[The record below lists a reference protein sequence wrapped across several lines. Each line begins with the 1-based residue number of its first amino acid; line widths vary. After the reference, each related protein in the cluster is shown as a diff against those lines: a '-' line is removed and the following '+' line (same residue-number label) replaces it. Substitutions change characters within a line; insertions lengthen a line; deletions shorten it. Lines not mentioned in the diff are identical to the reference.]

1 MNIIIASNM
10 RIKIT
15 FLALCVPFLLYA
27 QSKKQNYIKETL
39 HLDTNGAS
47 IENVSYYNGLGDL
60 SEIVSTASGTS
71 DNVYTFKT
79 YDSKGRESKNFYPTP
94 IGSGLDFK
102 DYYSF
107 VSASS
112 NYYNDEYAFKQNYY
126 DDADHIVRE
135 DVAGNN
141 WHAHSAHNECSYETN
156 TLSDKVIRYDADP
169 IAKSYYPEGCLEKES
184 AKDADGNEVVIFKDL
199 DGNTILER
207 RNQGDTYYVYDK
219 LGQLR
224 YILSPQYQEKEDL
237 AAYAYQYDYDECGN
251 LVRKTLP
258 GSQYTQYWYDK
269 EGLLAYEQDALLRD
283 KGLYRFYLYDRFDRV
298 VLVGTTTS
306 CNTNIKNAKHD
317 VSFSSQNGGI
327 ANSGYAFYG
336 NTSNFSKGSNV
347 SLEKAYYYDSYG
359 FLSGAFKDDFAP
371 ISPSQKGG
379 CNDLLAGSIIKTSN
393 GQFLFTVNSYDP
405 KGNLI
410 NTSTKGLKGYTSKVS
425 NTYSLTNKLV
435 TSDAEL
441 DVKYGELL
449 KISLTNE
456 YSTRNN
462 LLISKK
468 LILSHGEGTES
479 SSTLN
484 YMYDATNRLSQIVRP
499 EQYGNVSY
507 SYDVHGWP
515 VKIESNSFK
524 EELSYSDG
532 VGTPCYN
539 GNISSLKWSN
549 SNYSEKRGYKF
560 HYDRLN
566 RLTEANYGEGESLS
580 NAGDN
585 FKESVNY
592 DLNGN
597 ITSLERHG
605 KKQDGTYGV
614 IDKLNVSLNGNQI
627 VNISDAADKI
637 VYEGALDFEPASD
650 GISSCKYN
658 DFGALISDTGRGI
671 TMIEYDNNKNP
682 IRIQFSNGNVTKYIY
697 SAEGTKLRTI
707 YYTAMPN
714 INVPD
719 GCTHELDAS
728 EIQTTDSLDFL
739 MEGNLILK
747 NGRINKY
754 LFEGGYCEAYNQ
766 DMCIAKP
773 APPFSWFEDG
783 SDSEIS
789 EEEQKAYEERREE
802 WSKAVEALNA
812 TDDFNFYYYNKDH
825 LGNNREVIDFRGKI
839 CQVIN
844 YYPFGTPFSDQS
856 TTLQADF
863 QPYKYNGKEFDM
875 MHGLNTYDY
884 GARQYNPIVPTWDRI
899 DPLCEN
905 FGYMSP
911 YNYCLDNPVNTTDQD
926 GEGPILGAVIGGG
939 TELACQLI
947 ENYDTNSSVL
957 DNLSKNVNWT
967 NVGIAAGEGALTSGV
982 SAFKGLGAK
991 VAISAV
997 TSAAKNVS
1005 DQIKDGAKSYKD
1017 IDYKDMAKDMAL
1029 GAFVTRTSYKTA
1041 KRATSARFKAV
1052 TAKPT
1057 SKAVM
1062 HKRAGQMRYSKSTRR
1077 NARKRLENKKENYFG
1092 KLENSISAA
1101 FSSFISYQKRY
1112 WHVF

>member
-1 MNIIIASNM
+1 M

-27 QSKKQNYIKETL
+27 QSKKQNYIKETV

-47 IENVSYYNGLGDL
+47 IENVSYYDGLGNL

-379 CNDLLAGSIIKTSN
+379 CNDLLDGSIIKTSN

-1005 DQIKDGAKSYKD
+1005 DQIKNGNKNIDSRQVKKSVIEGA
-1017 IDYKDMAKDMAL
+1017 
-1029 GAFVTRTSYKTA
+1029 GVTFISGYVSKI
-1041 KRATSARFKAV
+1041 ATKIRFRNVKAS
-1052 TAKPT
+1052 P
-1057 SKAVM
+1057 SNKAIM

-1077 NARKRLENKKENYFG
+1077 NARVRLRDKKNNFANKW
-1092 KLENSISAA
+1092 ENSMNAILSGIL
-1101 FSSFISYQKRY
+1101 SFLKD
-1112 WHVF
+1112 

>member
-1 MNIIIASNM
+1 M

-27 QSKKQNYIKETL
+27 QSKKQNYIKETV

-47 IENVSYYNGLGDL
+47 IENVSYYDGLGNL

-327 ANSGYAFYG
+327 VNSGYAFYG

-1005 DQIKDGAKSYKD
+1005 DQIKNGNKNIDSRQVKKSVIEGA
-1017 IDYKDMAKDMAL
+1017 
-1029 GAFVTRTSYKTA
+1029 GVTFISGYVSKI
-1041 KRATSARFKAV
+1041 ATKIRFRNVKAS
-1052 TAKPT
+1052 P
-1057 SKAVM
+1057 SNKAIM

-1077 NARKRLENKKENYFG
+1077 NARVRLRDKKNNFANKW
-1092 KLENSISAA
+1092 ENSMNAILSGIL
-1101 FSSFISYQKRY
+1101 SFLKD
-1112 WHVF
+1112 

>member
-47 IENVSYYNGLGDL
+47 IENVSYYDGLGNL

-141 WHAHSAHNECSYETN
+141 WHAHSAHNEFSYETN

-306 CNTNIKNAKHD
+306 CNTNIKNAKLN

-347 SLEKAYYYDSYG
+347 SLEKAYYYDSYD

-379 CNDLLAGSIIKTSN
+379 CNDLLVGSIIKTSN

-754 LFEGGYCEAYNQ
+754 LFEGGYCG
-766 DMCIAKP
+766 IAKP
-773 APPFSWFEDG
+773 APPFSLYEDG

-789 EEEQKAYEERREE
+789 EEEQKAYEERRKE
-802 WSKAVEALNA
+802 WTKAEEALNA
-812 TDDFNFYYYNKDH
+812 TDAFNFYYYNKDH

-997 TSAAKNVS
+997 TSAARNVS

-1017 IDYKDMAKDMAL
+1017 IDYKNVAKEMVMGAL
-1029 GAFVTRTSYKTA
+1029 ITGASGKYAKIKT
-1041 KRATSARFKAV
+1041 KQKFRNV
-1052 TAKPT
+1052 VAKPT
-1057 SKAVM
+1057 SKATM
-1062 HKRAGQMRYSKSTRR
+1062 HRRAGQMRYSKSTRK
-1077 NARKRLENKKENYFG
+1077 NARSRLKKEKNNYLD
-1092 KLENSISAA
+1092 KRENRVNAILSGIY
-1101 FSSFISYQKRY
+1101 SFIERI
-1112 WHVF
+1112 W

>member
-27 QSKKQNYIKETL
+27 QSKKQNYIKETV

-47 IENVSYYNGLGDL
+47 IENVSYYDGLGNL

-306 CNTNIKNAKHD
+306 CNTNIKNAKLN

-947 ENYDTNSSVL
+947 EKYDTNSSVL

-982 SAFKGLGAK
+982 SALKGFGAK
-991 VAISAV
+991 VAITAV

-1017 IDYKDMAKDMAL
+1017 IDYKGMAKDVVIDSS
-1029 GAFVTRTSYKTA
+1029 VTGISGKIA
-1041 KRATSARFKAV
+1041 KGITNVRFKGV
-1052 TAKPT
+1052 KAKPT
-1057 SKAVM
+1057 AKAVM
-1062 HKRAGQMRYSKSTRR
+1062 HNRAGQMRYSKSTRR
-1077 NARKRLENKKENYFG
+1077 NARVRLRNKKENYSD
-1092 KLENSISAA
+1092 KWENSISAT
-1101 FSSFISYQKRY
+1101 FSSFISYLKRKL
-1112 WHVF
+1112 

>member
-27 QSKKQNYIKETL
+27 QSKKQNYIKETV

-47 IENVSYYNGLGDL
+47 IENVSYYNGLGNL

-306 CNTNIKNAKHD
+306 CNTNIKNAKLN

-347 SLEKAYYYDSYG
+347 SLEKAYYYDSYD

-468 LILSHGEGTES
+468 LILSHGEGTET

-754 LFEGGYCEAYNQ
+754 LFEGGYCG
-766 DMCIAKP
+766 IAKP
-773 APPFSWFEDG
+773 APPFSLYEDG

-789 EEEQKAYEERREE
+789 EEEQKAYEERRKE
-802 WSKAVEALNA
+802 WTKAVEALNA
-812 TDDFNFYYYNKDH
+812 TDAFNFYYYNKDH

>member
-1 MNIIIASNM
+1 M

-27 QSKKQNYIKETL
+27 QSKKQNYIKETV

-47 IENVSYYNGLGDL
+47 IENVSYYDGLGNL

-327 ANSGYAFYG
+327 ANSGYSFYG

-597 ITSLERHG
+597 ITFLERHG

-754 LFEGGYCEAYNQ
+754 LFEGGYCG
-766 DMCIAKP
+766 IAKP
-773 APPFSWFEDG
+773 APPFSLYEDG

-789 EEEQKAYEERREE
+789 EEEQKAYEERRKE
-802 WSKAVEALNA
+802 WTKAEEALNA
-812 TDDFNFYYYNKDH
+812 TDAFNFYYYNKDH

-982 SAFKGLGAK
+982 SALKGFGAK

-997 TSAAKNVS
+997 TSAARNVS

-1017 IDYKDMAKDMAL
+1017 INYKNVAKEMVMGAL
-1029 GAFVTRTSYKTA
+1029 ITGASGKYAKIKT
-1041 KRATSARFKAV
+1041 KQKFRNV
-1052 TAKPT
+1052 VAKPT
-1057 SKAVM
+1057 SKATM
-1062 HKRAGQMRYSKSTRR
+1062 HRRAGQMRYSKSTRK
-1077 NARKRLENKKENYFG
+1077 NARSRLKKEKNNYLD
-1092 KLENSISAA
+1092 KRENRVNAILSGIY
-1101 FSSFISYQKRY
+1101 SFIERI
-1112 WHVF
+1112 W

>member
-1 MNIIIASNM
+1 M

-27 QSKKQNYIKETL
+27 QSKKQNYIKETV

-47 IENVSYYNGLGDL
+47 IENVSYYNGLGNL

-306 CNTNIKNAKHD
+306 CNTNIKNAKLN

-347 SLEKAYYYDSYG
+347 SLEKAYYYDSYD

-754 LFEGGYCEAYNQ
+754 LFEGGYCG
-766 DMCIAKP
+766 IAKP
-773 APPFSWFEDG
+773 APHFSLYEDG

-789 EEEQKAYEERREE
+789 EEEQKAYEERRKE
-802 WSKAVEALNA
+802 WTKAVEALNA
-812 TDDFNFYYYNKDH
+812 TDAFNFYYYNKDH
-825 LGNNREVIDFRGKI
+825 LGNNREVIDFGGKI

-997 TSAAKNVS
+997 TSAAKEISN
-1005 DQIKDGAKSYKD
+1005 QIKKGGKNIDSRQVKKSVIEGA
-1017 IDYKDMAKDMAL
+1017 
-1029 GAFVTRTSYKTA
+1029 GVTFISGYVSKI
-1041 KRATSARFKAV
+1041 ATKIKFRNVKAS
-1052 TAKPT
+1052 P
-1057 SKAVM
+1057 SNKAIM

-1077 NARKRLENKKENYFG
+1077 NARVRLRDKKNNFADKWENRLNAILSG
-1092 KLENSISAA
+1092 IIS
-1101 FSSFISYQKRY
+1101 FSKNK
-1112 WHVF
+1112 

>member
-141 WHAHSAHNECSYETN
+141 WHAHSAHNEFSYETN

-754 LFEGGYCEAYNQ
+754 LFEGGYCG
-766 DMCIAKP
+766 IAKP
-773 APPFSWFEDG
+773 APHFSLYEDG

-789 EEEQKAYEERREE
+789 EEEQKAYEERRKE
-802 WSKAVEALNA
+802 WTKAVEALNA
-812 TDDFNFYYYNKDH
+812 TDAFNFYYYNKDH
-825 LGNNREVIDFRGKI
+825 LGNNREVIDFGGKI

-982 SAFKGLGAK
+982 SALKGLGAK

-1005 DQIKDGAKSYKD
+1005 DQIKNGNKNIDSRQVKKSVIEGA
-1017 IDYKDMAKDMAL
+1017 
-1029 GAFVTRTSYKTA
+1029 GVTFISGYVSKI
-1041 KRATSARFKAV
+1041 ATKIRFRNVKAS
-1052 TAKPT
+1052 P
-1057 SKAVM
+1057 SNKAIM

-1077 NARKRLENKKENYFG
+1077 NARVRLRDKKNNFANKW
-1092 KLENSISAA
+1092 ENSMNAILSGIL
-1101 FSSFISYQKRY
+1101 SFLKD
-1112 WHVF
+1112 

>member
-1 MNIIIASNM
+1 M

-39 HLDTNGAS
+39 YLDTNGAS

-754 LFEGGYCEAYNQ
+754 LFEGGYCG
-766 DMCIAKP
+766 IAKP
-773 APPFSWFEDG
+773 APPFSLYEDG

-789 EEEQKAYEERREE
+789 EEQKAYEERRKE
-802 WSKAVEALNA
+802 WTKAVEELNA
-812 TDDFNFYYYNKDH
+812 TDAFNFYYYNKDH

>member
-27 QSKKQNYIKETL
+27 QSKKQNYIKETV

-47 IENVSYYNGLGDL
+47 IENVSYYNGLGNL

-184 AKDADGNEVVIFKDL
+184 AKDADGNEVVIFKNL

-306 CNTNIKNAKHD
+306 CNTNIKNAKLN

-347 SLEKAYYYDSYG
+347 SLEKAYYYDSYD

-754 LFEGGYCEAYNQ
+754 LFEGGYCG
-766 DMCIAKP
+766 IAKP
-773 APPFSWFEDG
+773 APHFSLYEDG

-789 EEEQKAYEERREE
+789 EEEQKAYEERRKE
-802 WSKAVEALNA
+802 WTKAVEALNA
-812 TDDFNFYYYNKDH
+812 TDAFNFYYYNKDH
-825 LGNNREVIDFRGKI
+825 LGNNREVIDFGGKI

-997 TSAAKNVS
+997 TSAAKEISN
-1005 DQIKDGAKSYKD
+1005 QIKKGGKNIDSRQVKKSVIEGA
-1017 IDYKDMAKDMAL
+1017 
-1029 GAFVTRTSYKTA
+1029 GVTFISGYVSKI
-1041 KRATSARFKAV
+1041 ATKIKFRNVKAS
-1052 TAKPT
+1052 P
-1057 SKAVM
+1057 SNKAIM

-1077 NARKRLENKKENYFG
+1077 NARVRLRDKKNNFADKWENRLNAILSG
-1092 KLENSISAA
+1092 ILS
-1101 FSSFISYQKRY
+1101 FSKNK
-1112 WHVF
+1112 

>member
-1 MNIIIASNM
+1 M

-47 IENVSYYNGLGDL
+47 IENVSYYNGLGNL

-141 WHAHSAHNECSYETN
+141 WHAHSAHNEFSYETN

-347 SLEKAYYYDSYG
+347 SLEKAYYYDSYD

-754 LFEGGYCEAYNQ
+754 LFEGGYCG
-766 DMCIAKP
+766 IAKP
-773 APPFSWFEDG
+773 APHFSLYEDG

-789 EEEQKAYEERREE
+789 EEEQKAYEERRKE
-802 WSKAVEALNA
+802 WTKAVEALNA
-812 TDDFNFYYYNKDH
+812 TDAFNFYYYNKDH

-1005 DQIKDGAKSYKD
+1005 DQIKNGNKNIDSRQVKKSVIEGA
-1017 IDYKDMAKDMAL
+1017 
-1029 GAFVTRTSYKTA
+1029 GVTFISGYVSKI
-1041 KRATSARFKAV
+1041 ATKIRFRNVKAS
-1052 TAKPT
+1052 P
-1057 SKAVM
+1057 SNKAIM

-1077 NARKRLENKKENYFG
+1077 NARVRLRDKKNNFANKW
-1092 KLENSISAA
+1092 ENSMNAILSGIL
-1101 FSSFISYQKRY
+1101 SFLKD
-1112 WHVF
+1112 

>member
-27 QSKKQNYIKETL
+27 QSKKQNYIKETV

-47 IENVSYYNGLGDL
+47 IENVSYYNGLGNL

-347 SLEKAYYYDSYG
+347 SLEKAYSYDSYD

-754 LFEGGYCEAYNQ
+754 LFEGGYCG
-766 DMCIAKP
+766 IAKP
-773 APPFSWFEDG
+773 APPFSLYEDG

-789 EEEQKAYEERREE
+789 EEQKAYEERRKE
-802 WSKAVEALNA
+802 WTKAVEELNA
-812 TDDFNFYYYNKDH
+812 TDAFNFYYYNKDH

-997 TSAAKNVS
+997 TSAARNVS

-1017 IDYKDMAKDMAL
+1017 IDYKNVAKEMVMGAL
-1029 GAFVTRTSYKTA
+1029 ITGASGKYAKIKT
-1041 KRATSARFKAV
+1041 KQKFRNV
-1052 TAKPT
+1052 VAKPT
-1057 SKAVM
+1057 SKATM
-1062 HKRAGQMRYSKSTRR
+1062 HRRAGQMRYSKSTRK
-1077 NARKRLENKKENYFG
+1077 NARSRLKKEKNNYLD
-1092 KLENSISAA
+1092 KRENRVNAILSGIY
-1101 FSSFISYQKRY
+1101 SFIERI
-1112 WHVF
+1112 W

>member
-47 IENVSYYNGLGDL
+47 IENVSYYDGLGNL

-141 WHAHSAHNECSYETN
+141 WHAHSAHNEFSYETN

-306 CNTNIKNAKHD
+306 CNTNIKNAKLN

-347 SLEKAYYYDSYG
+347 SLEKAYYYDSYD

-379 CNDLLAGSIIKTSN
+379 CNDLLVGSIIKTSN

-754 LFEGGYCEAYNQ
+754 LFEGGYCG
-766 DMCIAKP
+766 IAKP
-773 APPFSWFEDG
+773 APPFSLYEDG

-789 EEEQKAYEERREE
+789 EEEQKAYEERRKE
-802 WSKAVEALNA
+802 WTKAVEALNA
-812 TDDFNFYYYNKDH
+812 TDAFNFYYYNKDH

-997 TSAAKNVS
+997 TSAAKEISN
-1005 DQIKDGAKSYKD
+1005 QIKKGGKNIDSRQVKKSVIEGA
-1017 IDYKDMAKDMAL
+1017 
-1029 GAFVTRTSYKTA
+1029 GVTFISGYVSKI
-1041 KRATSARFKAV
+1041 ATKIKFRNVKAS
-1052 TAKPT
+1052 P
-1057 SKAVM
+1057 SNKAIM

-1077 NARKRLENKKENYFG
+1077 NARVRLRDKKNNFADKWENRLNAILSG
-1092 KLENSISAA
+1092 ILS
-1101 FSSFISYQKRY
+1101 FSKNK
-1112 WHVF
+1112 

>member
-47 IENVSYYNGLGDL
+47 IENVSYYDGLGNL

-141 WHAHSAHNECSYETN
+141 WHAHSAHNEFSYETN

-237 AAYAYQYDYDECGN
+237 AAYAYQYDYDKCGN

-306 CNTNIKNAKHD
+306 CNTNIKNAKLN

-347 SLEKAYYYDSYG
+347 SLEKAYYYDSYD

-754 LFEGGYCEAYNQ
+754 LFEGGYCG
-766 DMCIAKP
+766 IAKP
-773 APPFSWFEDG
+773 APPFSLYEDG

-789 EEEQKAYEERREE
+789 EEQKAYEERRKE
-802 WSKAVEALNA
+802 WTKAEEALNA
-812 TDDFNFYYYNKDH
+812 TDAFNFYYYNKDH
-825 LGNNREVIDFRGKI
+825 LGNNREVIDFGGKI

-856 TTLQADF
+856 TTLQADY

>member
-1 MNIIIASNM
+1 M

-27 QSKKQNYIKETL
+27 QSKKQNYIKETV

-47 IENVSYYNGLGDL
+47 IENVSYYNGLGNL

-283 KGLYRFYLYDRFDRV
+283 KGLYRFYLYDCFDRV

-306 CNTNIKNAKHD
+306 CNTNIKNAKLN

-347 SLEKAYYYDSYG
+347 SLEKAYYYDSYD

-754 LFEGGYCEAYNQ
+754 LFEGGYCG
-766 DMCIAKP
+766 IAKP
-773 APPFSWFEDG
+773 APHFSLYEDG

-789 EEEQKAYEERREE
+789 EEEQKAYEERRKE
-802 WSKAVEALNA
+802 WTKAVEALNA
-812 TDDFNFYYYNKDH
+812 TDAFNFYYYNKDH
-825 LGNNREVIDFRGKI
+825 LGNNREVIDFGGKI

-997 TSAAKNVS
+997 TSAAKEISN
-1005 DQIKDGAKSYKD
+1005 QIKKGGKNIDSRQVKKSVIEGA
-1017 IDYKDMAKDMAL
+1017 
-1029 GAFVTRTSYKTA
+1029 GVTFISGYVSKI
-1041 KRATSARFKAV
+1041 ATKIKFRNVKAS
-1052 TAKPT
+1052 P
-1057 SKAVM
+1057 SNKAIM

-1077 NARKRLENKKENYFG
+1077 NARVRLRDKKNNFADKWENRLNAILSG
-1092 KLENSISAA
+1092 ILS
-1101 FSSFISYQKRY
+1101 FSKNK
-1112 WHVF
+1112 

>member
-1 MNIIIASNM
+1 M

-27 QSKKQNYIKETL
+27 QSKKQNYIKETV

-47 IENVSYYNGLGDL
+47 IENVSYYNGLGNL
-60 SEIVSTASGTS
+60 SEIVSTPSGTS

-306 CNTNIKNAKHD
+306 CNTNIKNAKLN

-347 SLEKAYYYDSYG
+347 SLEKAYYYDSYD

-754 LFEGGYCEAYNQ
+754 LFEGGYCG
-766 DMCIAKP
+766 IAKP
-773 APPFSWFEDG
+773 APPFSLYEDG

-789 EEEQKAYEERREE
+789 EEEQKAYEERRKE
-802 WSKAVEALNA
+802 WTKAVEALNA
-812 TDDFNFYYYNKDH
+812 TDAFNFYYYNKDH

-997 TSAAKNVS
+997 TSAAKEISN
-1005 DQIKDGAKSYKD
+1005 QIKKGGKNIDSRQVKKSVIEGA
-1017 IDYKDMAKDMAL
+1017 
-1029 GAFVTRTSYKTA
+1029 GVTFISGYVSKI
-1041 KRATSARFKAV
+1041 ATKIKFRNVKAS
-1052 TAKPT
+1052 P
-1057 SKAVM
+1057 SNKAIM

-1077 NARKRLENKKENYFG
+1077 NARVRLRDKKNNFADKWENRLNAILSG
-1092 KLENSISAA
+1092 ILS
-1101 FSSFISYQKRY
+1101 FSKNK
-1112 WHVF
+1112 

>member
-1 MNIIIASNM
+1 M
-10 RIKIT
+10 
-15 FLALCVPFLLYA
+15 
-27 QSKKQNYIKETL
+27 
-39 HLDTNGAS
+39 
-47 IENVSYYNGLGDL
+47 
-60 SEIVSTASGTS
+60 
-71 DNVYTFKT
+71 
-79 YDSKGRESKNFYPTP
+79 
-94 IGSGLDFK
+94 
-102 DYYSF
+102 
-107 VSASS
+107 
-112 NYYNDEYAFKQNYY
+112 
-126 DDADHIVRE
+126 
-135 DVAGNN
+135 
-141 WHAHSAHNECSYETN
+141 
-156 TLSDKVIRYDADP
+156 
-169 IAKSYYPEGCLEKES
+169 
-184 AKDADGNEVVIFKDL
+184 
-199 DGNTILER
+199 
-207 RNQGDTYYVYDK
+207 
-219 LGQLR
+219 
-224 YILSPQYQEKEDL
+224 
-237 AAYAYQYDYDECGN
+237 
-251 LVRKTLP
+251 
-258 GSQYTQYWYDK
+258 
-269 EGLLAYEQDALLRD
+269 
-283 KGLYRFYLYDRFDRV
+283 
-298 VLVGTTTS
+298 
-306 CNTNIKNAKHD
+306 
-317 VSFSSQNGGI
+317 
-327 ANSGYAFYG
+327 
-336 NTSNFSKGSNV
+336 
-347 SLEKAYYYDSYG
+347 
-359 FLSGAFKDDFAP
+359 
-371 ISPSQKGG
+371 
-379 CNDLLAGSIIKTSN
+379 
-393 GQFLFTVNSYDP
+393 
-405 KGNLI
+405 
-410 NTSTKGLKGYTSKVS
+410 
-425 NTYSLTNKLV
+425 
-435 TSDAEL
+435 
-441 DVKYGELL
+441 
-449 KISLTNE
+449 
-456 YSTRNN
+456 RNN
-462 LLISKK
+462 LLLSKK
-468 LILSHGEGTES
+468 LILSHGEGPES

-499 EQYGNVSY
+499 EQYGNISY

-728 EIQTTDSLDFL
+728 EIQATDSLDFL

-754 LFEGGYCEAYNQ
+754 LFEGGYCEAYKQ

-789 EEEQKAYEERREE
+789 EEEQKAYEERRKE
-802 WSKAVEALNA
+802 WTKAVEALNA

-825 LGNNREVIDFRGKI
+825 LGNNREVIDFGGKI

-926 GEGPILGAVIGGG
+926 GEDPISGAVIGGG

-1005 DQIKDGAKSYKD
+1005 DQIKNGNKNIDSRQVKKSVIEGA
-1017 IDYKDMAKDMAL
+1017 
-1029 GAFVTRTSYKTA
+1029 GVTFISGYVSKI
-1041 KRATSARFKAV
+1041 ATKIRFRNVKAS
-1052 TAKPT
+1052 P
-1057 SKAVM
+1057 SNKAIM

-1077 NARKRLENKKENYFG
+1077 NARVRLRDKKNNFANKW
-1092 KLENSISAA
+1092 ENSLNAI
-1101 FSSFISYQKRY
+1101 FSGILSFLKD
-1112 WHVF
+1112 

>member
-1 MNIIIASNM
+1 M

-27 QSKKQNYIKETL
+27 QSKKQNYIKETV

-47 IENVSYYNGLGDL
+47 IENVSYYNGLGNL

-283 KGLYRFYLYDRFDRV
+283 KGLYRFYLYDRYGRV

-306 CNTNIKNAKHD
+306 CNTNIKNAKLN

-347 SLEKAYYYDSYG
+347 SLEKAYYYDSYD

-754 LFEGGYCEAYNQ
+754 LFEGGYCG
-766 DMCIAKP
+766 IAKP
-773 APPFSWFEDG
+773 APPFSLYEDG

-789 EEEQKAYEERREE
+789 EEEQKAYEERRKE
-802 WSKAVEALNA
+802 WTKAVEALNA
-812 TDDFNFYYYNKDH
+812 TDAFNFYYYNKDH

>member
-141 WHAHSAHNECSYETN
+141 WHAHSAHNEFSYETN

-754 LFEGGYCEAYNQ
+754 LFEGGYCG
-766 DMCIAKP
+766 IAKP
-773 APPFSWFEDG
+773 APHFSLYEDG

-789 EEEQKAYEERREE
+789 EEEQKAYEERRKE
-802 WSKAVEALNA
+802 WTKAVEALNA
-812 TDDFNFYYYNKDH
+812 TDAFNFYYYNKDH
-825 LGNNREVIDFRGKI
+825 LGNNREVIDFGGKI

-997 TSAAKNVS
+997 TSAAKEISN
-1005 DQIKDGAKSYKD
+1005 QIKKGGKNIDSRQVKKSVIEGA
-1017 IDYKDMAKDMAL
+1017 
-1029 GAFVTRTSYKTA
+1029 GVTFISGYVSKI
-1041 KRATSARFKAV
+1041 ATKIKFRNVKAS
-1052 TAKPT
+1052 P
-1057 SKAVM
+1057 SNKAIM

-1077 NARKRLENKKENYFG
+1077 NARVRLRDKKNNFADKWENRLNAILSG
-1092 KLENSISAA
+1092 ILS
-1101 FSSFISYQKRY
+1101 FSKNK
-1112 WHVF
+1112 

>member
-1 MNIIIASNM
+1 M

-27 QSKKQNYIKETL
+27 QSKKQNYIKETV

-47 IENVSYYNGLGDL
+47 IENVSYYNGLGNL

-306 CNTNIKNAKHD
+306 CNTNIKNAKLN

-347 SLEKAYYYDSYG
+347 SLEKAYYYDSYD

-739 MEGNLILK
+739 MEGNHILK

-754 LFEGGYCEAYNQ
+754 LFEGGYCG
-766 DMCIAKP
+766 IAKP
-773 APPFSWFEDG
+773 APHFSLYEDG

-789 EEEQKAYEERREE
+789 EEEQKAYEERRKE
-802 WSKAVEALNA
+802 WTKAVEALNA
-812 TDDFNFYYYNKDH
+812 TDAFNFYYYNKDH
-825 LGNNREVIDFRGKI
+825 LGNNREVIDFGGKI

-997 TSAAKNVS
+997 TSAAKEISN
-1005 DQIKDGAKSYKD
+1005 QIKKGGKNIDSRQVKKSVIEGA
-1017 IDYKDMAKDMAL
+1017 
-1029 GAFVTRTSYKTA
+1029 GVTFISGYVSKI
-1041 KRATSARFKAV
+1041 ATKIKFRNVKAS
-1052 TAKPT
+1052 P
-1057 SKAVM
+1057 SNKAIM

-1077 NARKRLENKKENYFG
+1077 NARVRLRDKKNNFADKWENRLNAILSG
-1092 KLENSISAA
+1092 ILS
-1101 FSSFISYQKRY
+1101 FSKNK
-1112 WHVF
+1112 

>member
-1 MNIIIASNM
+1 M

-306 CNTNIKNAKHD
+306 CNTNIKNAKLN

-347 SLEKAYYYDSYG
+347 SLEKAYYYDSYD

-393 GQFLFTVNSYDP
+393 GQFLFTVNNYDP

-754 LFEGGYCEAYNQ
+754 LFEGGYCG
-766 DMCIAKP
+766 IAKP
-773 APPFSWFEDG
+773 APPFSLYEDG

-789 EEEQKAYEERREE
+789 EEEQKAYEERRKE
-802 WSKAVEALNA
+802 WTKAVVALNA
-812 TDDFNFYYYNKDH
+812 TDAFNFYYYNKDH

-1029 GAFVTRTSYKTA
+1029 GAFVARTSYKTA

>member
-27 QSKKQNYIKETL
+27 QSKKQNYIKETV

-47 IENVSYYNGLGDL
+47 IENVSYYNGLGNL

-237 AAYAYQYDYDECGN
+237 AAYAYQYDYDKCGN

-306 CNTNIKNAKHD
+306 CNTNIKNAKLN

-347 SLEKAYYYDSYG
+347 SLEKAYYYDSYD

-1005 DQIKDGAKSYKD
+1005 DQIKNGNKNIDSRQVKKSVIEGA
-1017 IDYKDMAKDMAL
+1017 
-1029 GAFVTRTSYKTA
+1029 GVTFISGYVSKI
-1041 KRATSARFKAV
+1041 ATKIRFRNVKAS
-1052 TAKPT
+1052 P
-1057 SKAVM
+1057 SNKAIM

-1077 NARKRLENKKENYFG
+1077 NARVRLRDKKNNFANKW
-1092 KLENSISAA
+1092 ENSMNAILSGIL
-1101 FSSFISYQKRY
+1101 SFLKD
-1112 WHVF
+1112 

>member
-141 WHAHSAHNECSYETN
+141 WHAHSAHNEFSYETN

-754 LFEGGYCEAYNQ
+754 LFEGGYCG
-766 DMCIAKP
+766 IAKP
-773 APPFSWFEDG
+773 APHFSLYEDG

-789 EEEQKAYEERREE
+789 EEEQKAYEERRKE
-802 WSKAVEALNA
+802 WTKAVEALNA
-812 TDDFNFYYYNKDH
+812 TDAFNFYYYNKDH
-825 LGNNREVIDFRGKI
+825 LGNNREVIDFGGKI

-1112 WHVF
+1112 WHIF

>member
-27 QSKKQNYIKETL
+27 QSKKQNYIKETV

-47 IENVSYYNGLGDL
+47 IENVSYYNGLGNL

-306 CNTNIKNAKHD
+306 CNTNIKNAKLN

-347 SLEKAYYYDSYG
+347 SLEKAYYYDSYD

-754 LFEGGYCEAYNQ
+754 LFEGGYCG
-766 DMCIAKP
+766 IAKP
-773 APPFSWFEDG
+773 APPFSLYEDG

-789 EEEQKAYEERREE
+789 EEEQKAYEERRKE
-802 WSKAVEALNA
+802 WTKAVEALNA
-812 TDDFNFYYYNKDH
+812 TDAFNFYYYNKDH

-997 TSAAKNVS
+997 TSAAKEISN
-1005 DQIKDGAKSYKD
+1005 QIKKGGKNIDSRQVKKSVIEGA
-1017 IDYKDMAKDMAL
+1017 
-1029 GAFVTRTSYKTA
+1029 GVTFISGYVSKI
-1041 KRATSARFKAV
+1041 ATKIKFRNVKAS
-1052 TAKPT
+1052 P
-1057 SKAVM
+1057 SNKAIM

-1077 NARKRLENKKENYFG
+1077 NARVRLRDKKNNFADKWENRLNAILSG
-1092 KLENSISAA
+1092 ILS
-1101 FSSFISYQKRY
+1101 FSKNK
-1112 WHVF
+1112 

>member
-47 IENVSYYNGLGDL
+47 IENVSYYDGLGNL

-94 IGSGLDFK
+94 IGCGLDFK

-107 VSASS
+107 VSASC

-754 LFEGGYCEAYNQ
+754 LFEGGYCG
-766 DMCIAKP
+766 IAKP
-773 APPFSWFEDG
+773 APHFSLYEDG

-789 EEEQKAYEERREE
+789 EEEQKAYEERRKE
-802 WSKAVEALNA
+802 WTKAVEALNA
-812 TDDFNFYYYNKDH
+812 TDAFNFYYYNKDH
-825 LGNNREVIDFRGKI
+825 LGNNREVIDFGGKI

-1017 IDYKDMAKDMAL
+1017 VDYKDMAKDMAL

-1077 NARKRLENKKENYFG
+1077 NARKRLENKKESYFG

-1112 WHVF
+1112 WHIF

>member
-1 MNIIIASNM
+1 M

-27 QSKKQNYIKETL
+27 QSKKQNYIKETV

-47 IENVSYYNGLGDL
+47 IENVSYYNGLGNL

-141 WHAHSAHNECSYETN
+141 WHAHSAHNEFSYETN

-379 CNDLLAGSIIKTSN
+379 CNDLLVGSIIKTSN

-754 LFEGGYCEAYNQ
+754 LFEGGYCG
-766 DMCIAKP
+766 IAKP
-773 APPFSWFEDG
+773 APPFSLYEDG

-789 EEEQKAYEERREE
+789 EEQKAYEERRKE
-802 WSKAVEALNA
+802 WTKAVEELNA
-812 TDDFNFYYYNKDH
+812 TDAFNFYYYNKDH

-997 TSAAKNVS
+997 TSAAKEISN
-1005 DQIKDGAKSYKD
+1005 QIKKRGKNIDSRQVKKSVIEGA
-1017 IDYKDMAKDMAL
+1017 
-1029 GAFVTRTSYKTA
+1029 GVTFISGYVSKI
-1041 KRATSARFKAV
+1041 ATKIKFRNVKAS
-1052 TAKPT
+1052 P
-1057 SKAVM
+1057 SNKAIM

-1077 NARKRLENKKENYFG
+1077 NARVRLRDKKNNFADKWENRLNAILSG
-1092 KLENSISAA
+1092 IIS
-1101 FSSFISYQKRY
+1101 FSKNK
-1112 WHVF
+1112 

>member
-1 MNIIIASNM
+1 M

-141 WHAHSAHNECSYETN
+141 WHAHSAHNEFSYETN

-754 LFEGGYCEAYNQ
+754 LFEGGYCG
-766 DMCIAKP
+766 IAKP
-773 APPFSWFEDG
+773 APHFSLYEDG

-789 EEEQKAYEERREE
+789 EEEQKAYEERRKE
-802 WSKAVEALNA
+802 WTKAVEALNA
-812 TDDFNFYYYNKDH
+812 TDAFNFYYYNKDH
-825 LGNNREVIDFRGKI
+825 LGNNREVIDFGGKI

-1005 DQIKDGAKSYKD
+1005 DQIKNGNKNIDSRQVKKSVIEGA
-1017 IDYKDMAKDMAL
+1017 
-1029 GAFVTRTSYKTA
+1029 GVTFISGYVSKI
-1041 KRATSARFKAV
+1041 ATKIRFRNVKAS
-1052 TAKPT
+1052 P
-1057 SKAVM
+1057 SNKAIM

-1077 NARKRLENKKENYFG
+1077 NARVRLRDKKNNFANKW
-1092 KLENSISAA
+1092 ENSMNAILSGIL
-1101 FSSFISYQKRY
+1101 SFLKD
-1112 WHVF
+1112 

>member
-1 MNIIIASNM
+1 M

-27 QSKKQNYIKETL
+27 QSKKQNYIKETV

-47 IENVSYYNGLGDL
+47 IENVSYYDGLGNL

-754 LFEGGYCEAYNQ
+754 LFEGGYCG
-766 DMCIAKP
+766 IAKP
-773 APPFSWFEDG
+773 APPFSLYEDG

-789 EEEQKAYEERREE
+789 EEEQKAYEERRKE
-802 WSKAVEALNA
+802 WTKAVEALNA
-812 TDDFNFYYYNKDH
+812 TDAFNFYYYNKDH

>member
-47 IENVSYYNGLGDL
+47 IENVSYYNGLGNL

-184 AKDADGNEVVIFKDL
+184 AKDADGNEVIIFKDL

-306 CNTNIKNAKHD
+306 CNTNIKNAKLN

-347 SLEKAYYYDSYG
+347 SLEKAYYYDSYD

-754 LFEGGYCEAYNQ
+754 LFEGGYCG
-766 DMCIAKP
+766 IAKP
-773 APPFSWFEDG
+773 APPFSLYEDG

-789 EEEQKAYEERREE
+789 EEQKAYEERRKE
-802 WSKAVEALNA
+802 WTKAVEALNA
-812 TDDFNFYYYNKDH
+812 TDAFNFYYYNKDH

-1017 IDYKDMAKDMAL
+1017 IDYKDMAKEMAL

>member
-1 MNIIIASNM
+1 M

-27 QSKKQNYIKETL
+27 QSKKQNYIKETV

-47 IENVSYYNGLGDL
+47 IENVSYYDGLGNL

-141 WHAHSAHNECSYETN
+141 WHAHSAHNEFSYETN

-754 LFEGGYCEAYNQ
+754 LFEGGYCG
-766 DMCIAKP
+766 IAKP
-773 APPFSWFEDG
+773 APPFSLYEDG

-789 EEEQKAYEERREE
+789 EEQKAYEERRKE
-802 WSKAVEALNA
+802 WTKAVEELNA

-967 NVGIAAGEGALTSGV
+967 NVAIATGEGALTSGV

-1005 DQIKDGAKSYKD
+1005 DQIKNGNKNIDSRQVKKSVIEGA
-1017 IDYKDMAKDMAL
+1017 
-1029 GAFVTRTSYKTA
+1029 GVTFISGYVSKI
-1041 KRATSARFKAV
+1041 ATKIRFRNVKAS
-1052 TAKPT
+1052 P
-1057 SKAVM
+1057 SNKAIM

-1077 NARKRLENKKENYFG
+1077 NARVRLRDKKNNFANKW
-1092 KLENSISAA
+1092 ENSMNAILSGIL
-1101 FSSFISYQKRY
+1101 SFLKD
-1112 WHVF
+1112 

>member
-754 LFEGGYCEAYNQ
+754 LFEGGYCG
-766 DMCIAKP
+766 IAKP
-773 APPFSWFEDG
+773 APHFSLYEDG

-789 EEEQKAYEERREE
+789 EEEQKAYEERRKE
-802 WSKAVEALNA
+802 WTKAVEALNA
-812 TDDFNFYYYNKDH
+812 TDAFNFYYYNKDH
-825 LGNNREVIDFRGKI
+825 LGNNREVIDFGGKI

>member
-141 WHAHSAHNECSYETN
+141 WHAHSAHNEFSYETN
-156 TLSDKVIRYDADP
+156 ALSDKVIRYDADP

-347 SLEKAYYYDSYG
+347 SLEKAYYYDSYD

-754 LFEGGYCEAYNQ
+754 LFEGGYCG
-766 DMCIAKP
+766 IAKP
-773 APPFSWFEDG
+773 APHFSLYEDG

-789 EEEQKAYEERREE
+789 EEEQKAYEERRKE
-802 WSKAVEALNA
+802 WTKAVEALNA
-812 TDDFNFYYYNKDH
+812 TDAFNFYYYNKDH

-947 ENYDTNSSVL
+947 EKYDTNSSVL

-982 SAFKGLGAK
+982 SALKGFGAK
-991 VAISAV
+991 VAITAV

-1017 IDYKDMAKDMAL
+1017 IDYKGMAKDVVIDSS
-1029 GAFVTRTSYKTA
+1029 VTGISGKIA
-1041 KRATSARFKAV
+1041 KGITNVRFKGV
-1052 TAKPT
+1052 KAKPT
-1057 SKAVM
+1057 AKAVM
-1062 HKRAGQMRYSKSTRR
+1062 HNRAGQMRYSKSTRR
-1077 NARKRLENKKENYFG
+1077 NARVRLRNKKENYSD
-1092 KLENSISAA
+1092 KWENSISAT
-1101 FSSFISYQKRY
+1101 FSSFISYLKRKL
-1112 WHVF
+1112 

>member
-141 WHAHSAHNECSYETN
+141 WHAHSAHNEFSYETN

-347 SLEKAYYYDSYG
+347 SLEKAYYYDSYD

-754 LFEGGYCEAYNQ
+754 LFEGGYCG
-766 DMCIAKP
+766 IAKP
-773 APPFSWFEDG
+773 APHFSLYEDG

-789 EEEQKAYEERREE
+789 EEEQKAYEERRKE
-802 WSKAVEALNA
+802 WTKAVEALNA
-812 TDDFNFYYYNKDH
+812 TDAFNFYYYNKDH
-825 LGNNREVIDFRGKI
+825 LGNNREVIDFGGKI

-1005 DQIKDGAKSYKD
+1005 DQIKNGNKNIDSRQVKKSVIEGA
-1017 IDYKDMAKDMAL
+1017 
-1029 GAFVTRTSYKTA
+1029 GVTFISGYVSKI
-1041 KRATSARFKAV
+1041 ATKIRFRNVKAS
-1052 TAKPT
+1052 P
-1057 SKAVM
+1057 SNKAIM

-1077 NARKRLENKKENYFG
+1077 NARVRLRDKKNNFANKW
-1092 KLENSISAA
+1092 ENSLNAI
-1101 FSSFISYQKRY
+1101 FSGILSFLKD
-1112 WHVF
+1112 

>member
-1 MNIIIASNM
+1 M

-27 QSKKQNYIKETL
+27 QSKKQNYIKETV

-47 IENVSYYNGLGDL
+47 IENVSYYDGLGNL

-327 ANSGYAFYG
+327 ANSGYSFYG

-347 SLEKAYYYDSYG
+347 SMEKAYYYDSYG

-754 LFEGGYCEAYNQ
+754 LFEGGYCG
-766 DMCIAKP
+766 IAKP
-773 APPFSWFEDG
+773 APPFSLYEDG

-789 EEEQKAYEERREE
+789 EEEQKAYEERRKE
-802 WSKAVEALNA
+802 WTKAEEALNA
-812 TDDFNFYYYNKDH
+812 TDAFNFYYYNKDH

-982 SAFKGLGAK
+982 SALKGFGAK

-997 TSAAKNVS
+997 TSAARNVS

-1017 IDYKDMAKDMAL
+1017 INYKNVAKEMVMGAL
-1029 GAFVTRTSYKTA
+1029 ITGASGKYAKIKT
-1041 KRATSARFKAV
+1041 KQKFRNV
-1052 TAKPT
+1052 VAKPT
-1057 SKAVM
+1057 SKATM
-1062 HKRAGQMRYSKSTRR
+1062 HRRAGQMRYSKSTRK
-1077 NARKRLENKKENYFG
+1077 NARSRLKKEKNNYLD
-1092 KLENSISAA
+1092 KRENRVNAILSGIY
-1101 FSSFISYQKRY
+1101 SFIERI
-1112 WHVF
+1112 W

>member
-1 MNIIIASNM
+1 M

-141 WHAHSAHNECSYETN
+141 WHAHSAHNEFSYETN

-317 VSFSSQNGGI
+317 VSFSSQNVGI

-754 LFEGGYCEAYNQ
+754 LFEGGYCG
-766 DMCIAKP
+766 IAKP
-773 APPFSWFEDG
+773 APHFSLYEDG

-789 EEEQKAYEERREE
+789 EEEQKAYEERRKE
-802 WSKAVEALNA
+802 WTKAEEALNA
-812 TDDFNFYYYNKDH
+812 TDAFNFYYYNKDH

-1077 NARKRLENKKENYFG
+1077 NARKRLENKKESYFG

-1112 WHVF
+1112 WHIF

>member
-27 QSKKQNYIKETL
+27 QSKKQNYIKETV

-47 IENVSYYNGLGDL
+47 IENVSYYDGLGNL

-468 LILSHGEGTES
+468 LVLSHGEGPES

-754 LFEGGYCEAYNQ
+754 LFEGGYCG
-766 DMCIAKP
+766 IAKP
-773 APPFSWFEDG
+773 APPFSLYEDG

-789 EEEQKAYEERREE
+789 EEEQKAYEERRKE
-802 WSKAVEALNA
+802 WTKAEEALNA
-812 TDDFNFYYYNKDH
+812 TDAFNFYYYNKDH

-997 TSAAKNVS
+997 TSAARNVS

-1017 IDYKDMAKDMAL
+1017 IDYKNVAKEMVMGAL
-1029 GAFVTRTSYKTA
+1029 ITGASGKYAKIKT
-1041 KRATSARFKAV
+1041 KQKFRNV
-1052 TAKPT
+1052 VAKPT
-1057 SKAVM
+1057 SKATM
-1062 HKRAGQMRYSKSTRR
+1062 HRRAGQMRYSKSTRK
-1077 NARKRLENKKENYFG
+1077 NARSRLKKEKNNYLD
-1092 KLENSISAA
+1092 KRENRVNAILSGIY
-1101 FSSFISYQKRY
+1101 SFIERI
-1112 WHVF
+1112 W

>member
-27 QSKKQNYIKETL
+27 QSKKQNYIKETV

-47 IENVSYYNGLGDL
+47 IENVSYYNGLGNL

-283 KGLYRFYLYDRFDRV
+283 KGLYRFYLYDRYGRV

-306 CNTNIKNAKHD
+306 CNTNIKNAKLN

-347 SLEKAYYYDSYG
+347 SLEKAYYYDSYD

-754 LFEGGYCEAYNQ
+754 LFEGGYCG
-766 DMCIAKP
+766 IAKP
-773 APPFSWFEDG
+773 APPFSLYEDG

-789 EEEQKAYEERREE
+789 EEEQKAYEERRKE
-802 WSKAVEALNA
+802 WTKAVEALNA
-812 TDDFNFYYYNKDH
+812 TDVFNFYYYNKDH
-825 LGNNREVIDFRGKI
+825 LGNNREVIDFGGKI

-967 NVGIAAGEGALTSGV
+967 NVAIATGEGALTSGV

-997 TSAAKNVS
+997 TSAAKEISN
-1005 DQIKDGAKSYKD
+1005 QIKKGGKNIDSRQVKKSVIEGA
-1017 IDYKDMAKDMAL
+1017 
-1029 GAFVTRTSYKTA
+1029 GVTFISGYVSKI
-1041 KRATSARFKAV
+1041 ATKIKFRNVKAS
-1052 TAKPT
+1052 P
-1057 SKAVM
+1057 SNKAIM

-1077 NARKRLENKKENYFG
+1077 NARVRLRDKKNNFADKWENRLNVILSG
-1092 KLENSISAA
+1092 ILS
-1101 FSSFISYQKRY
+1101 FSKDK
-1112 WHVF
+1112 

>member
-47 IENVSYYNGLGDL
+47 IENVSYYDGLGNL

-141 WHAHSAHNECSYETN
+141 WHAHSAHNEFSYETN

-306 CNTNIKNAKHD
+306 CNTNIKNAKLN

-347 SLEKAYYYDSYG
+347 SLEKAYYYDSYD

-484 YMYDATNRLSQIVRP
+484 YMYNATNRLSQIVRP

-754 LFEGGYCEAYNQ
+754 LFEGGYCG
-766 DMCIAKP
+766 IAKP
-773 APPFSWFEDG
+773 APPFSLYEDG

-789 EEEQKAYEERREE
+789 EEEQKAYEERRKE
-802 WSKAVEALNA
+802 WTKAVEALNA
-812 TDDFNFYYYNKDH
+812 TDAFNFYYYNKDH

>member
-27 QSKKQNYIKETL
+27 QSKKQNYIKETV

-47 IENVSYYNGLGDL
+47 IENVSYYNGLGNL

-141 WHAHSAHNECSYETN
+141 WHAHSAHNEFSYETN

-306 CNTNIKNAKHD
+306 CNTNIKNAKLN

-347 SLEKAYYYDSYG
+347 SLEKAYYYDSYD

-754 LFEGGYCEAYNQ
+754 LFEGGYCG
-766 DMCIAKP
+766 IAKP
-773 APPFSWFEDG
+773 APHFSLYEDG

-789 EEEQKAYEERREE
+789 EEEQKAYEERRKE
-802 WSKAVEALNA
+802 WTKAVEALNA
-812 TDDFNFYYYNKDH
+812 TDAFNFYYYNKDH
-825 LGNNREVIDFRGKI
+825 LGNNREVIDFGGKI

-997 TSAAKNVS
+997 TSAAKEISN
-1005 DQIKDGAKSYKD
+1005 QIKKGGKNIDSRQVKKSVIEGA
-1017 IDYKDMAKDMAL
+1017 
-1029 GAFVTRTSYKTA
+1029 GVTFISGYVSKI
-1041 KRATSARFKAV
+1041 ATKIKFRNVKAS
-1052 TAKPT
+1052 P
-1057 SKAVM
+1057 SNKAIM

-1077 NARKRLENKKENYFG
+1077 NARVRLRDKKNNFADKWENRLNAILSG
-1092 KLENSISAA
+1092 ILS
-1101 FSSFISYQKRY
+1101 FSKNK
-1112 WHVF
+1112 